1 MASLTQWSLF
11 EHTLGDGEGQ
21 GSRGCCSPWD
31 RKELDTTEKLNY
43 KAVSFVIF
51 MMTEF
56 CQVDLTVL
64 WLIKKTGMGHTKCLY
79 FFRLFFSGDRGA
91 RNTFLIDH

>member
-11 EHTLGDGEGQ
+11 EQALGDGEGQ
-21 GSRGCCSPWD
+21 GSRGCRSPWD
-31 RKELDTTEKLNY
+31 RKESDMTAKLNY

-64 WLIKKTGMGHTKCLY
+64 WLIKKKNRDGAHKVLV
-79 FFRLFFSGDRGA
+79 FLQIILFWR
-91 RNTFLIDH
+91 